1 MIAQETQT
9 SRLRQFLVPSWL
21 EVLVYTA
28 SAFILLLLMN
38 ASHLWQVFIDKATD
52 STDIVENSHSVFNFD
67 SARVASFAGNI
78 TVLLFWLA
86 VGSFVYVVIW
96 LTQNSLSEVK
106 HEVGSGQMITGDT
119 VERNY
124 MNSLIAHYIFFCAL
138 TVFTLISIYFT
149 FIIILPIIN
158 AAFYGTAITISQLD
172 PLNIISGL
180 SAVMLVGVLLYILKL
195 LIQIYVRFW
204 RIYIRAQ

>member
-1 MIAQETQT
+1 
-9 SRLRQFLVPSWL
+9 
-21 EVLVYTA
+21 
-28 SAFILLLLMN
+28 
-38 ASHLWQVFIDKATD
+38 
-52 STDIVENSHSVFNFD
+52 
-67 SARVASFAGNI
+67 
-78 TVLLFWLA
+78 
-86 VGSFVYVVIW
+86 
-96 LTQNSLSEVK
+96 
-106 HEVGSGQMITGDT
+106 MITGDM
-119 VERNY
+119 VKRNY

-158 AAFYGTAITISQLD
+158 AAFYGTAITLSQLD

-180 SAVMLVGVLLYILKL
+180 SAVMLVAVLLYILKL